1 MVAGF
6 STNYTV
12 NRPQLSACAAD
23 LNSTTKC
30 AHVGAKISSQ
40 NQVARNAA
48 MRGGG
53 EAPPRITISQAPAA
67 SSGTISASPVNANTN
82 MVTTTKASV
91 GGQAQTQYDSA
102 VDKSG
107 AMPESSSPRAKIVQE
122 GGNKVSVGGDKVSVG
137 GAFGKWINRLNK
149 SGGGKKKRT
158 TKKRRKKRG
167 HRKGRR
173 RTGKKRGRIK
183 GRRRTQK
190 HRKKRKKS
198 PKKKSFHLQS
208 PAFRKRYFRKRIL
221 ALIEKYKK

>member
-1 MVAGF
+1 
-6 STNYTV
+6 
-12 NRPQLSACAAD
+12 
-23 LNSTTKC
+23 
-30 AHVGAKISSQ
+30 
-40 NQVARNAA
+40 

-53 EAPPRITISQAPAA
+53 DPPPRITISQAPAA
-67 SSGTISASPVNANTN
+67 SSGTISASRTTANTN

-149 SGGGKKKRT
+149 SGGGKKRT

-167 HRKGRR
+167 RRKGRR